1 MLNSTGVSS
10 RKVSKIQLSLNSILF
25 FFFSAGNVSFQSF
38 LKSREIVAGNL
49 ERSSVIWMLFQLKA
63 VCQFHF
69 LDRGLWLRWSKHTHL
84 FLSMKGLLHIKQTAN
99 IPFVVWIGT
108 SWHSSESLAWWNA
121 SIDCRFI
128 YLSSEGLTTTT
139 TTNSVALLVLVYQE
153 WICFNLGII

>member
-1 MLNSTGVSS
+1 
-10 RKVSKIQLSLNSILF
+10 
-25 FFFSAGNVSFQSF
+25 
-38 LKSREIVAGNL
+38 
-49 ERSSVIWMLFQLKA
+49 MLFQLKA

-69 LDRGLWLRWSKHTHL
+69 LDRALWFRSSKHRHL

-128 YLSSEGLTTTT
+128 YLSSERLTTT

-153 WICFNLGII
+153 WICFNLGIIKKNYIYFCFIELFISCSCHPFLFDLSCPSEWIETLNKQLGEIAANHGNLI